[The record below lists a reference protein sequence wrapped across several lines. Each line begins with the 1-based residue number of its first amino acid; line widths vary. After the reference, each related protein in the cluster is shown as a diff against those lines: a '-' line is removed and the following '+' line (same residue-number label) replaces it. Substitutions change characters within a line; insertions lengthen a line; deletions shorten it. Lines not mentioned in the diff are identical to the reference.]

1 MVAHSFSN
9 KLTTSK
15 WVSVKYSCQVPPRLA
30 WLCDWNHHLYG
41 ASFMSSRVH
50 INTHSHT
57 LWTWPQGWMGG
68 LLTSSLPKITY
79 HTHQPSASI
88 DREVIIYKHIQ
99 LIEGFL
105 SKCSYW
111 EWMQGGSMCKN
122 EQESEIDGKKGH
134 GLGVREPWN
143 APLYWYNWYIY
154 IYIWVCLCVCVH
166 QSSQVCLSDRCS
178 VQFDQEAQ
186 MTCEQVIE
194 SSIRP

>member
-1 MVAHSFSN
+1 MSLFLSG
-9 KLTTSK
+9 LTTA
-15 WVSVKYSCQVPPRLA
+15 A

-41 ASFMSSRVH
+41 VSFMSSRVH
-50 INTHSHT
+50 TNTHSHT
-57 LWTWPQGWMGG
+57 LWTWLQGWMGG

-111 EWMQGGSMCKN
+111 EWMQGGEYVWKWAGEWDRWKEGSWPR
-122 EQESEIDGKKGH
+122 GKGAMKCT
-134 GLGVREPWN
+134 
-143 APLYWYNWYIY
+143 I
-154 IYIWVCLCVCVH
+154 IWVCLCVCVH